1 MKTIY
6 SKKNPPKWING
17 WISLEK
23 TLQYLV
29 CPCYKSKVGRKI
41 AEISLITYQML
52 AWAHWI
58 LATQTP
64 LNRTQTTITT
74 TTTRTTTEK
83 QTNLVV
89 HPTAHIVMLLRII
102 CMYHR
107 EKAWACGL
115 NAIQITCQN
124 AFQLLYHTFWC
135 KFTHQHISLK
145 KIFCRTFYPFIQ
157 NMMPMPCID
166 VHSGAPISH
175 FLNRRF
181 GMGYQALNFRSR
193 ANYVFK
199 MSRMHACLFGK
210 CKTPAQHI

>member
-145 KIFCRTFYPFIQ
+145 FIYNVTLIFDCLLLAVYDDGCYGVLNHVHAQ
-157 NMMPMPCID
+157 WLHKVPCSLLRSLHI
-166 VHSGAPISH
+166 AWAISC
-175 FLNRRF
+175 
-181 GMGYQALNFRSR
+181 SI
-193 ANYVFK
+193 ANWNHE
-199 MSRMHACLFGK
+199 R
-210 CKTPAQHI
+210 